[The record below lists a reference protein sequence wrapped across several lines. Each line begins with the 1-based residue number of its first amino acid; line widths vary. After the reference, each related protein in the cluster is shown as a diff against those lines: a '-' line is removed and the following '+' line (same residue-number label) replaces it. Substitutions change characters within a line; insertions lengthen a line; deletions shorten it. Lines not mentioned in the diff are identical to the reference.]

1 MSEHFGASLVEEAMP
16 PSSVAKIV
24 SKSVIELLFNAQ
36 FVQEA
41 LLVLLTLFLKS
52 EASPRIVIS
61 AITDLLFSCR

>member
-1 MSEHFGASLVEEAMP
+1 MP
-16 PSSVAKIV
+16 PSSVTKID

-52 EASPRIVIS
+52 EASSRIAIS
-61 AITDLLFSCR
+61 AITDLLFCCR